1 MRLYSPRSRHHN
13 VVLSRHQ
20 QAPVVT
26 EAVRGNIMVDAL
38 HVDGSIGDPCVR
50 LSVLDDPLHPD
61 VYLHC

>member
-50 LSVLDDPLHPD
+50 LSVLDEPLQPD

>member
-1 MRLYSPRSRHHN
+1 MRLYSPGSRHHN

-26 EAVRGNIMVDAL
+26 KAVRGNIMVDAL
-38 HVDGSIGDPCVR
+38 HVDGSIGNACVR
-50 LSVLDDPLHPD
+50 LCVLDEPLHPD